1 MMEWTAAKIL
11 ELVFGA
17 VIETGAGKLTEG
29 ALVKGKQLL
38 GKIRDKLKG
47 EPTAEAALV
56 KVEND
61 KTKADLDKVVPF
73 LQVEMIKDEPFA
85 QEIQTL
91 AQEFDQEIN
100 ISNSQDAINMNVD
113 AHDNSVVIGKA
124 EAKQQNIGG
133 NHTHNSV

>member
-29 ALVKGKQLL
+29 ALTKGKQLL

-91 AQEFDQEIN
+91 AQEFKQEIN
-100 ISNSQDAINMNVD
+100 ISNSQD
-113 AHDNSVVIGKA
+113 NSSQTQNISGMSNKGFQAKA
-124 EAKQQNIGG
+124 ERIDHFGDNINPG
-133 NHTHNSV
+133 

>member
-11 ELVFGA
+11 ELVFGK
-17 VIETGAGKLTEG
+17 VIETGAEKLTEG

-47 EPTAEAALV
+47 KQTAEAALV
-56 KVEND
+56 KVESGS
-61 KTKADLDKVVPF
+61 KEDLKKVVPF
-73 LQVEMIKDEPFA
+73 LEVEMLEDEPFA

-100 ISNSQDAINMNVD
+100 ISNSQDAITMNVD
-113 AHDNSVVIGKA
+113 ARDNSVVIGKA

>member
-47 EPTAEAALV
+47 KPTAEAALV
-56 KVEND
+56 KVESGS
-61 KTKADLDKVVPF
+61 KEDLKKVVPF
-73 LQVEMIKDEPFA
+73 LEVEMLEDEPFA
-85 QEIQTL
+85 QELQTL
-91 AQEFDQEIN
+91 AHEFKQEIN
-100 ISNSQDAINMNVD
+100 ISNS
-113 AHDNSVVIGKA
+113 HDNTVMNQENRDNAKGYQVKANEVGHIGDV
-124 EAKQQNIGG
+124 
-133 NHTHNSV
+133 NSV